1 MGSFPDTD
9 IDKSIPAGKRKCMKT
24 NTIGTYKYTYTGQ
37 EGDQIRR

>member
-9 IDKSIPAGKRKCMKT
+9 IDKSIPEKRKCMKT